1 MSIEQYSKPWL
12 YILLCVI
19 THYIVSDTRT
29 NGSSSPQW
37 IEKACHMFGLN
48 PVDIQKALIKPRIK
62 VGSEYVHKG
71 QNADQVKNSIKALC
85 KSIFEKLFKL
95 VLDMCN
101 ETLETK
107 NRRSFFI
114 GVLDI
119 AGFEIFDVSV
129 TLQMLSSVRCINILT
144 EGNFISLVI

>member
-1 MSIEQYSKPWL
+1 
-12 YILLCVI
+12 
-19 THYIVSDTRT
+19 
-29 NGSSSPQW
+29 
-37 IEKACHMFGLN
+37 MFGLN

-144 EGNFISLVI
+144 NRGKFYIAGDLASLIYTLQSCLLLLLEFLC